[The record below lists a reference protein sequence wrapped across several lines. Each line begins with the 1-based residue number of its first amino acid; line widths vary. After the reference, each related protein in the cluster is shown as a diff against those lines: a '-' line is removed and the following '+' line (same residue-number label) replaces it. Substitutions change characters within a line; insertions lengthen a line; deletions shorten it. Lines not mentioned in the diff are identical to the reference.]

1 MEIKYTKTLLTPELA
16 KKLLEGNIDNRRVK
30 QAVLLKYYKQI
41 IEGRWVY
48 GTAETIKIAST
59 NRILDGQHRMLAVI
73 KANTPIYIDIATGL
87 DESVY
92 KFLDTGSTRNATDVF
107 KIEGIKNENKL
118 PSIISFFNLLEAGKK
133 HKSLHVHE
141 KSTNAML
148 LEQYYEDENFWQS
161 VSRNA
166 FNWYLGFAKI
176 LTPAFIGG
184 FYAHF
189 YKLNNDKAHSFMLQ
203 LTSGIN
209 VENETILLLRNK
221 LMVDKMSIKKMPQT
235 LKMALVIKTWNCF
248 ITGKTTKF
256 LKFDSTREEYPKA
269 IGSVNELQYEDN

>member
-1 MEIKYTKTLLTPELA
+1 MINFEKILITPA
-16 KKLLEGNIDNRRVK
+16 KAKEYLEANIDNRRIK
-30 QAVLLKYYKQI
+30 QPVVLKYANDI
-41 IEGRWVY
+41 IANRWLEDT
-48 GTAETIKIAST
+48 GESIKIAKSG
-59 NRILDGQHRMLAVI
+59 RILDGQHRLHAII
-73 KANTPIYIDIATGL
+73 KANKSIYFHVATNL
-87 DESVY
+87 DENVF
-92 KFLDTGSTRNATDVF
+92 KVIDTGSTRNATDVF
-107 KIEGIKNENKL
+107 KIDGIKNENKL

-141 KSTNAML
+141 RSTNAML

-189 YKLNNDKAHSFMLQ
+189 YKLNNDKAHLFMVQ

-221 LMVDKMSIKKMPQT
+221 LIVDKMSIKKMPQT

-269 IGSVNELQYEDN
+269 IGSVNELHYEEN

>member
-1 MEIKYTKTLLTPELA
+1 MINFEKILITPA
-16 KKLLEGNIDNRRVK
+16 KAKEYLEANIDNRRIK
-30 QAVLLKYYKQI
+30 QPVVLKYANDI
-41 IEGRWVY
+41 IANRWLEDT
-48 GTAETIKIAST
+48 GESIKIAKSG
-59 NRILDGQHRMLAVI
+59 RILDGQHRLHAII
-73 KANTPIYIDIATGL
+73 KANKSIYFHVATNL
-87 DESVY
+87 DENVF
-92 KFLDTGSTRNATDVF
+92 KVIDTGSTRNATDVF

-161 VSRNA
+161 VARNS

>member
-1 MEIKYTKTLLTPELA
+1 MINFEKILITPA
-16 KKLLEGNIDNRRVK
+16 KAKEYLEANIDNRRIK
-30 QAVLLKYYKQI
+30 QPVVLKYANDI
-41 IEGRWVY
+41 IANRWFEDT
-48 GTAETIKIAST
+48 GESIKIAKSG
-59 NRILDGQHRMLAVI
+59 RILDGQHRLHAII
-73 KANTPIYIDIATGL
+73 KANKSIYFHVATNL
-87 DESVY
+87 DENVF
-92 KFLDTGSTRNATDVF
+92 KVIDTGSTRNATDVF

-189 YKLNNDKAHSFMLQ
+189 YKLNSDKAHSFMLQ

>member
-1 MEIKYTKTLLTPELA
+1 MINFEKILITPSKSKE
-16 KKLLEGNIDNRRVK
+16 LLEANTDNRRVK
-30 QAVLLKYYKQI
+30 QPVVLKYAKDM
-41 IEGRWVY
+41 IEGRWLEDT
-48 GTAETIKIAST
+48 GETIKIAKSG
-59 NRILDGQHRMLAVI
+59 RILDGQHRLHAII
-73 KANTPIYIDIATGL
+73 KANKAIYCHISNGL
-87 DESVY
+87 DESVF
-92 KFLDTGSTRNATDVF
+92 KVIDTGTTRNATDVF

-141 KSTNAML
+141 RSTNAML
-148 LEQYYEDENFWQS
+148 LDQYYEDENFWQS

-166 FNWYLGFAKI
+166 FNWYIGFAKI

-189 YKLNNDKAHSFMLQ
+189 YKLNSDKAHSFMMQ

-221 LMVDKMSIKKMPQT
+221 LIADKVSIKKMPQT
-235 LKMALVIKTWNCF
+235 LKMALVIKTWNSF
-248 ITGKTTKF
+248 ITNKTIKF
-256 LKFDSTREEYPKA
+256 LKYDSTREEYPKT
-269 IGSVNELQYEDN
+269 IGSSNELVYEEN

>member
-1 MEIKYTKTLLTPELA
+1 MINFEKILITPSKSKE
-16 KKLLEGNIDNRRVK
+16 LLEANTHNRRIK
-30 QAVLLKYYKQI
+30 QPVVLKYAKDM
-41 IEGRWVY
+41 IEGRWLEDT
-48 GTAETIKIAST
+48 GETIKIAKSG
-59 NRILDGQHRMLAVI
+59 RILDGQHRLHAII
-73 KANTPIYIDIATGL
+73 KANKAIYCHISNGL
-87 DESVY
+87 DESVF
-92 KFLDTGSTRNATDVF
+92 KVIDTGTTRNATDVF

-148 LEQYYEDENFWQS
+148 LNQYYEDENFWQS

-166 FNWYLGFAKI
+166 FNWYIGFAKI

-189 YKLNNDKAHSFMLQ
+189 YKLNSDKAYSFMVQ

-221 LMVDKMSIKKMPQT
+221 LIADKVSIKKMPQN
-235 LKMALVIKTWNCF
+235 LKMALVIKTWNSF
-248 ITGKTTKF
+248 ITNKTIKF
-256 LKFDSTREEYPKA
+256 LKYDSTREEYPRA
-269 IGSVNELQYEDN
+269 IGSSNKLVYEEN

>member
-1 MEIKYTKTLLTPELA
+1 MINFEKILITPTKA
-16 KKLLEGNIDNRRVK
+16 KELLEANTDNRRIK
-30 QAVLLKYYKQI
+30 QPVVLKYAKDM
-41 IEGRWVY
+41 IEGRWLEDT
-48 GTAETIKIAST
+48 GETIKIAKSG
-59 NRILDGQHRMLAVI
+59 RILDGQHRLHAII
-73 KANTPIYIDIATGL
+73 KANKAIYCHISNGL
-87 DESVY
+87 DESVF
-92 KFLDTGSTRNATDVF
+92 KVIDTGTTRNATDVF

-133 HKSLHVHE
+133 HKSLHVNE

-166 FNWYLGFAKI
+166 FNWYICFAKI

-189 YKLNNDKAHSFMLQ
+189 YKLNSDKANLFMVQ

-221 LMVDKMSIKKMPQT
+221 LIADKVSIKKMPQN
-235 LKMALVIKTWNCF
+235 LKMALFIKTWNSF
-248 ITGKTTKF
+248 ITGKTIKF

-269 IGSVNELQYEDN
+269 IGSVNELQYEEN

>member
-1 MEIKYTKTLLTPELA
+1 MIKFEKILITPA
-16 KKLLEGNIDNRRVK
+16 KAKEYLEANIGNRRIK
-30 QAVLLKYYKQI
+30 QPVVLKYANDI
-41 IEGRWVY
+41 IANRWFEDT
-48 GTAETIKIAST
+48 GESIKIGKT
-59 NRILDGQHRMLAVI
+59 GRILDGQHRLHAII
-73 KANTPIYIDIATGL
+73 KANKSIYLHVVTNLEEDVFKVI
-87 DESVY
+87 
-92 KFLDTGSTRNATDVF
+92 DTGTTRNATDVF

-141 KSTNAML
+141 RLTNAML
-148 LEQYYEDENFWQS
+148 LDQYYEDENFWQS

-221 LMVDKMSIKKMPQT
+221 LIADKVSIKKMPQT

-269 IGSVNELQYEDN
+269 IGSVNELQYEEN